1 MSRLR
6 PALFVCILAA
16 AAPLGCAANMTAPA
30 MHLEPAST
38 TASTLVGFPEF
49 PSLSPDGS
57 IVVFA
62 WAGDLWAAPAAGGT
76 ASRLTAHPA
85 TERKSAFSPDGTAL
99 AFESDRDGARNLYL
113 MTLVRDGSNLLG
125 GEIVRVTASDRS
137 QALSGFS
144 TDGKSLYFSGLHEPE
159 LHRAARMYAV
169 DLLPE
174 SVTAAAGSSLAGGPI
189 RELTQA
195 FGSTPRAAADG
206 RILFFRG
213 RNDPDRPKYR
223 GSGTTDI
230 YSMSLSGNDFRQL
243 TTDSAGDFDAWPG
256 PAGSVLFLSSRSG
269 QNNLWKLDAAAT
281 EPGSRPIQLTNF
293 QPTPD
298 EYTIGHGIHDL
309 AVAADGST
317 AIFNVWD
324 GLYRLDLT
332 QPGAK
337 PERITI
343 HVGADTQSIE
353 SQRLNIGSQVSEA
366 ALSPDGK
373 TMAVIARGEVFI
385 RPTTEGRPTRRVT
398 TTYGRER
405 DLAWSPDG
413 STLYFASDEPA
424 PGAAPGAYS
433 LYSAKVAISRDDI
446 KPVKAED
453 KKEEPAEP
461 KADDAKADGDR
472 KPDGKKDDAPKPDPG
487 KRWAEAITFDV
498 APFIVTGDDCRRP
511 IPSPDGKSLLYT
523 RGRGDIMLRELGGDN
538 AGRERV
544 LVPSWD
550 TGGEVLWAADSR
562 HIIYAI
568 NDLDFNT
575 DIWLLDTGAAHAK
588 PVNLTRHPDNDYSPR
603 LSVDGKVLTFLSER
617 GSGDD
622 AIDVYQVYLDR
633 ELEGM
638 TGYERDEYFKKAA
651 EAAGKRKPLEIK
663 AAKPETKDEPPAAAP
678 AAAAA
683 DGAAPAEGQD
693 KPAADKPAPKA
704 QEPKPLKFDADDAY
718 MRIRRITSSRGN
730 ESGLALTPGG
740 DRIIFN
746 APGEDGPPS
755 LVSVDHKGQDRKVI
769 APGPLG
775 GVDVSL
781 TGDKVIFV
789 KSGAANTAP
798 KTGGKVDTWAIEAQ
812 VQIETVKQQRQKF
825 LEAARVVG
833 QNFYHPTL
841 KGLDWARLTERYLS
855 LAEKTRTA
863 ESFNRVVSMLFG
875 ELDGSHLGISGG
887 TGGAGDGWTG
897 PSTSVGY
904 LGIRTEPVPGGY
916 KVVGITPKGP
926 ADRAG
931 SRIAVGETILEV
943 DGAAFGPETAVPTI
957 DLDAAMIN
965 TAGKETLIKIRGED
979 SATRLMLIVP
989 IGWGEWDRLRYEE
1002 IVQQRRDQVEKLSG
1016 GRLGYLHIRG
1026 MSEPSVRDFER
1037 DLYAAGKDKEG
1048 LIIDVRDNGG
1058 GSTADILLSSL
1069 TAPRHA
1075 KTQPRGVDPKDI
1087 PDDAY
1092 PRDRR
1097 LIYAWTRPINVLI
1110 NQNAFSNAEIFA
1122 HAVKTIGRGRLIGTA
1137 TFGGVISTGG
1147 TSLIDGAAVRL
1158 PFRGWYLPDGTDQ
1171 ENNGAKPDVDVPQTP
1186 QDEAAGRDAQL
1197 EAAVKDLLQQIGR
1210 K

>member
-6 PALFVCILAA
+6 PALVVLVLAA
-16 AAPLGCAANMTAPA
+16 AAPLGCAANMAAPA
-30 MHLEPAST
+30 MHIEPAST
-38 TASTLVGFPEF
+38 MASTLVGFPEF
-49 PSLSPDGS
+49 PSLSPDGA

-62 WAGDLWAAPAAGGT
+62 WAGDLWAAPTTGGT

-85 TERKSAFSPDGTAL
+85 TERKTAFSPDGSLL
-99 AFESDRDGARNLYL
+99 AFESDRDGMRNLYL
-113 MTLVRDGSNLLG
+113 MALTRDGTSLLG
-125 GEIVRVTASDRS
+125 GDIVRVTASDRA
-137 QALSGFS
+137 QALGGFS
-144 TDGKSLYFSGLHEPE
+144 ADGKSLYFSGLHEPE

-169 DLLPE
+169 DFLPPDAA
-174 SVTAAAGSSLAGGPI
+174 AAAGVRLAGGPI
-189 RELTQA
+189 RDLTLA
-195 FGSTPRAAADG
+195 FGSTPRATGDG
-206 RILFFRG
+206 RILFYRG

-243 TTDSAGDFDAWPG
+243 TTDSAGDFEPWPG

-269 QNNLWKLDAAAT
+269 QNNLWKLDAAAA
-281 EPGSRPIQLTNF
+281 EPAAKPTQLTNF
-293 QPTPD
+293 QPTQD

-309 AVAADGST
+309 AVSSNCSIAVFT
-317 AIFNVWD
+317 VWD

-343 HVGADTQSIE
+343 HVGSDTQSIE

-424 PGAAPGAYS
+424 SGAPPGAYA
-433 LYSAKVAISRDDI
+433 LYTAKVALAREDL
-446 KPVKAED
+446 KPAKTED
-453 KKEEPAEP
+453 KTAEPAEP
-461 KADDAKADGDR
+461 KADEPKADGDK
-472 KPDGKKDDAPKPDPG
+472 KPEGKKDDPNKPDPG
-487 KRWAEAITFDV
+487 KRWAEAVTFEV
-498 APFIVTGDDCRRP
+498 APFIIAPDDCRRP
-511 IPSPDGKSLLYT
+511 VPSPDGKQLLYT
-523 RGRGDIMLRELGGDN
+523 RGRGDVVLRELTGDN
-538 AGRERV
+538 AGRERTII
-544 LVPSWD
+544 PSWD

-562 HIIYAI
+562 HIVYAI

-575 DIWLLDTGAAHAK
+575 DIWLLDTGSPDAK

-603 LSVDGKVLTFLSER
+603 LSADGKVLTFLSER

-622 AIDVYQVYLDR
+622 TIDVYQVYLDR

-651 EAAGKRKPLEIK
+651 EAAGKRKPLEAK
-663 AAKPETKDEPPAAAP
+663 PAKPEEKPEAQPAAP
-678 AAAAA
+678 A
-683 DGAAPAEGQD
+683 DGAAPAEGEK
-693 KPAADKPAPKA
+693 KPADEKPAPRA
-704 QEPKPLKFDADDAY
+704 VEPKPLKFDADDAY
-718 MRIRRITSSRGN
+718 MRIRRMTSSRGN
-730 ESGLALTPGG
+730 ESGLAMTPGG
-740 DRIIFN
+740 DRILFN

-781 TGDKVIFV
+781 TGDRVVFV
-789 KSGAANTAP
+789 RSGAANTAP
-798 KTGGKVDTWAIEAQ
+798 KTGGKVDTWAIDAQ
-812 VQIETVKQQRQKF
+812 VQVETAKQQRQKF

-841 KGLDWARLTERYLS
+841 KGLDWARLTDRYLS

-863 ESFNRVVSMLFG
+863 DSFNRVVSMLFG

-904 LGIRTEPVPGGY
+904 LGIRVEPVPGGY
-916 KVVGITPKGP
+916 KVVNVTPKGP
-926 ADRAG
+926 ADRAAT
-931 SRIAVGETILEV
+931 RIAVGETIVEV
-943 DGAAFGPETAVPTI
+943 DGATFGPENAAPTV
-957 DLDAAMIN
+957 DLSAAMVN
-965 TAGKETLIKIRGED
+965 TAGKETLIKVRGED
-979 SATRLMLIVP
+979 GATRLMLIVP

-1026 MSEPSVRDFER
+1026 MSEPSVREFER

-1075 KTQPRGVDPKDI
+1075 KTQPRGVDPKDV

-1147 TSLIDGAAVRL
+1147 TSLIDGASVRL

-1197 EAAVKDLLQQIGR
+1197 EAAVKDLLQQLGGR
-1210 K
+1210 